1 MINIRNSL
9 FETNSSS
16 SHMFI
21 LPPGNTQKI
30 PKEIKLSK
38 LMSVDYITSDKPTVE
53 EKLAFMYHLAYEN
66 CNTLD
71 YLNYLSSKGI
81 NVIDDINSN
90 PNSYEYYAYMFGNFM
105 NQSDLEQFLFNP
117 DAEYSF
123 SADWEKVKQ
132 YPGDYRIVK
141 IRE

>member
-38 LMSVDYITSDKPTVE
+38 LMNVDYITSDKPTVE
-53 EKLAFMYHLAYEN
+53 EKLAFMYHLADEN
-66 CNTLD
+66 CTTLE
-71 YLNYLSSKGI
+71 YLNYLRSKGI
-81 NVIDDINSN
+81 NVINDIN
-90 PNSYEYYAYMFGNFM
+90 PNSHEYDSYMFGNFM

-123 SADWEKVKQ
+123 SADWEKLKE